1 MRPEK
6 ITAIRLRKS
15 GKSYNKIAR
24 SLGVP
29 KSTLATWF
37 RDVTLPQALVDRLY
51 SRARSAGT
59 AALVARNKHQT
70 ILAQERA
77 RSIQQAAASEIG
89 GISERELRLIGA
101 AMYWAEGAK
110 RYPAHGSKRVAFSNA
125 DPAAVALMMRFF
137 REICRVLEE
146 RFRAQVILAPGV
158 NSKQSVRFWAS
169 VTAIPPTQF
178 TKVFNSLSQASKQKR
193 PRRRL
198 PYGTLQVR
206 VADTQLFHR
215 ILGWIKGLQDNSLLS
230 NGRITP

>member
-6 ITAIRLRKS
+6 ITAVRLRKS
-15 GKSYNKIAR
+15 GKSYNQIAR

-37 RDVTLPQALVDRLY
+37 RDVTLPQVLVDRLY

-70 ILAQERA
+70 VLAQERA
-77 RSIQQAAASEIG
+77 RSIQQAAANEIG
-89 GISERELRLIGA
+89 GISERELRLLGA
-101 AMYWAEGAK
+101 ALYWAEGAK
-110 RYPAHGSKRVAFSNA
+110 RYPARGSKRVAFSNA
-125 DPAAVALMMRFF
+125 DPAAIKFMMQFL
-137 REICRVLEE
+137 REICHVPEN
-146 RFRAQVILAPGV
+146 RFRAQVIVPPGV
-158 NSKQSVRFWAS
+158 NIEQSVRFWTS

-178 TKVFNSLSQASKQKR
+178 TKICNSLSQASKRKR

-198 PYGTLQVR
+198 PYGTLQIR

-215 ILGWIKGLQDNSLLS
+215 ILGWIKGLQDNSVRS
-230 NGRITP
+230 D